1 MTEHGIK
8 ILSSDLKTGVIAEIG
23 EGEKIVALRS
33 DIDALPINEMT
44 DYPYKS
50 QNPGVMHACGH
61 DFHTASL
68 LGAAVILKKKEKE
81 LKGRVRLIFQPAEEI
96 NAGAKEVIKSG
107 VLKGISAIAGLPL
120 GTIGI
125 KSGPLM
131 AAVDRFEVKINGTGT
146 HAAAPQNGNDP
157 IVTASQIVTSIQ
169 SIVSRYV
176 SPVDMAII
184 SVTKISGGN
193 TWNVIPESVIMEGTM
208 RTFKESVQERIKKLF
223 VQVIKN
229 YTEAFDQKYEISW
242 GDAHSFVDND
252 EMLAELIGKEVSI
265 FADIKIPEITT
276 GGEDFSFY
284 QKEVPGLFAFIGTG
298 CPYEWHNPG
307 FQIKDEALYFSIN
320 YYIAAVNI
328 MLKK

>member
-1 MTEHGIK
+1 M
-8 ILSSDLKTGVIAEIG
+8 
-23 EGEKIVALRS
+23 
-33 DIDALPINEMT
+33 
-44 DYPYKS
+44 
-50 QNPGVMHACGH
+50 
-61 DFHTASL
+61 
-68 LGAAVILKKKEKE
+68 KKKEKE

-107 VLKGISAIAGLPL
+107 VLKGISAIAGFHNKPDLPL

-223 VQVIKN
+223 TQVIKN
-229 YTEAFDQKYEISW
+229 YTEAFNQKYEISW

-298 CPYEWHNPG
+298 CPYEWHNPA